1 MRLRRAQVAAVDELG
16 CDLREQRKGE
26 HVLLALGEVLVLLA
40 VLGKL
45 GLQKV
50 GGAAGDDVLGLDARL
65 GADLFVD
72 GSGQLA
78 VFAAQHG
85 LGLLG
90 DHLVALA
97 GDDVQ
102 HGLRADDLAGRR
114 DQRGIAEVLAHAR
127 NLSEHVVVLVLL
139 ARLLELGDEV
149 REHTAGDL
157 IEERVRV
164 DIQHLRVERA
174 ARLELIRD
182 LAEVDGSLAHLVQVE
197 ARVARRALE
206 RGDEGLRC
214 GLGRAV
220 GERGERGVDNVD
232 ARHRGHQVDHV
243 ARAAGVVR
251 VQVDGDADGLL
262 EALDKGVGI
271 HRQQQVR
278 HVLDA
283 ESVRAHLLELLSEL
297 HEIILIVD
305 GGDGV
310 GESGLDLTAVFLR
323 GLDGLL

>member
-1 MRLRRAQVAAVDELG
+1 MTSS
-16 CDLREQRKGE
+16 
-26 HVLLALGEVLVLLA
+26 
-40 VLGKL
+40 
-45 GLQKV
+45 
-50 GGAAGDDVLGLDARL
+50 GLDARL

-164 DIQHLRVERA
+164 DIQHLRGR
-174 ARLELIRD
+174 
-182 LAEVDGSLAHLVQVE
+182 
-197 ARVARRALE
+197 ARR
-206 RGDEGLRC
+206 
-214 GLGRAV
+214 
-220 GERGERGVDNVD
+220 
-232 ARHRGHQVDHV
+232 
-243 ARAAGVVR
+243 
-251 VQVDGDADGLL
+251 
-262 EALDKGVGI
+262 
-271 HRQQQVR
+271 
-278 HVLDA
+278 
-283 ESVRAHLLELLSEL
+283 SP
-297 HEIILIVD
+297 
-305 GGDGV
+305 
-310 GESGLDLTAVFLR
+310 
-323 GLDGLL
+323 